1 MESFENCP
9 LFLLGLNSLA
19 SLAIYNHFYRKN
31 NSIQN
36 KLDNSKLLNEI
47 LYSKIL
53 DLEKRVDKVENF
65 NLRLLEKKI
74 IYGQNRE
81 WDDLSS
87 EEELID

>member
-1 MESFENCP
+1 MESFGNYP
-9 LFLLGLNSLA
+9 IILLGLNSLA
-19 SLAIYNHFYRKN
+19 SLAIYNYFYKKN
-31 NSIQN
+31 NNIQY
-36 KLDNSKLLNEI
+36 KLDNSKILNEI

-53 DLEKRVDKVENF
+53 DLEKRIDKVENF

-81 WDDLSS
+81 WDDFSS